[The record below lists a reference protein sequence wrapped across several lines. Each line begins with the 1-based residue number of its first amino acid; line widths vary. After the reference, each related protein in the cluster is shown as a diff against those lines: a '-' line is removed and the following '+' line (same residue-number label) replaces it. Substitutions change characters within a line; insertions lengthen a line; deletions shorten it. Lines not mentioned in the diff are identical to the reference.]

1 MNAKILLKAI
11 TITML
16 VVLIFLI
23 VILISFLNLSALFD
37 FILSTSTIAII
48 LRGFISIVIIASIAI
63 LYSKYLA
70 EHKIATIVNDIDFKN
85 NYTKHAWETYLYK
98 IYPDQSAYYDFHVY
112 PTEQEDIVLIKRVL
126 ENSNA
131 KKTKS

>member
-1 MNAKILLKAI
+1 MNTKILHKAI
-11 TITML
+11 NTTML

-23 VILISFLNLSALFD
+23 AILISFLNLSALFD